1 MEISKVLIATIIVA
15 TLSLQTFSAP
25 LSSTPSTLQVLV
37 AYVIPE
43 KTTNATQE
51 VGMN

>member
-15 TLSLQTFSAP
+15 TLSTQTLSAP
-25 LSSTPSTLQVLV
+25 LHSTPGTLQVLV
-37 AYVIPE
+37 TYVIPE

-51 VGMN
+51 VGIS

>member
-15 TLSLQTFSAP
+15 TLSSQTLSAP
-25 LSSTPSTLQVLV
+25 LRSTPSTLQVLV
-37 AYVIPE
+37 TYNIPQ

-51 VGMN
+51 VGMS

>member
-15 TLSLQTFSAP
+15 TLSSQTLSAT
-25 LSSTPSTLQVLV
+25 LSSTPSTLQALV
-37 AYVIPE
+37 TYVIPE

>member
-15 TLSLQTFSAP
+15 TLTSQTLSAP
-25 LSSTPSTLQVLV
+25 LHSTPSTLQVLV
-37 AYVIPE
+37 TYVIPE